1 MAKEVTSLKKGGSF
15 LIEQSSPEDVF
26 TPEDFSEEQTMI
38 RDMTEQ
44 FVEDEVLPQQEQI
57 EQKNWNITVS
67 LLRRCGELGLLG
79 IEVPQKYGG
88 ENLDKIS
95 AMIVAEKLGRVASFA
110 VTYGGH
116 SGIGTLP
123 IVYFGKEEQ
132 KRKYLPLLCKAEKI
146 SAYALSEAG
155 SGSDALAAKTNA
167 VRSADGTYW
176 VINGEKMWITNAA
189 FADMFVT
196 FAQVDGK
203 QFSCFIIEKTYPGV
217 STGAEEHKMGL
228 NGSSTRTLILEN
240 AQVPIDNVVGE
251 IGKGHHVAFN
261 ILNMGRAKLAAGAV
275 GGSKTALNDAI
286 GYAKQRVA
294 FGKPIASF
302 GAIKHKLAEM
312 AARIW
317 ITEGMVYR
325 TAGLMDRSLEAIDM
339 DNAPAVLKAIEEY
352 AIECSILKVFGSET
366 LDFVVD
372 EAVQVYG
379 GYGYSAEYPVERY
392 YRDSRVN
399 RIFEG
404 TNEINRLLI
413 PGMLLKRAAKG
424 HLPLHAAARAVA
436 EEILSASVPGETSG
450 PLAAEQAAVGQAK
463 KALLLAAGSAIQ
475 KYGEAVKDEQEVL
488 MHLSNM
494 VMDVYAMDTALAR
507 LAKKASRDIYHD
519 VARTFINDAI
529 SRIEFSG
536 RQVLAAIAEGDAL
549 RMQLA
554 ALRRLLRWTPI
565 NTVRT
570 RQRIADFL
578 CDSGRYAL

>member
-1 MAKEVTSLKKGGSF
+1 MAKELVTIKKGGSF
-15 LIEQSSPEDVF
+15 LIEELVSGDIF

-44 FVEDEVLPQQEQI
+44 FVEDEVFPQI
-57 EQKNWNITVS
+57 EKIEHKEWDVTVN

-88 ENLDKIS
+88 ENLDKVS

-110 VTYGGH
+110 VSYGGH

-123 IVYFGKEEQ
+123 IVYFGKEEH

-155 SGSDALAAKTNA
+155 SGSDALAAKANA
-167 VRSADGTYW
+167 VRSPEGTHW
-176 VINGEKMWITNAA
+176 IINGEKMWITNAA
-189 FADMFVT
+189 FADMFIT

-203 QFSCFIIEKTYPGV
+203 QFSCFIVEKKYPGV
-217 STGAEEHKMGL
+217 STGAEENKMGL
-228 NGSSTRTLILEN
+228 KGSSTRTLVLDN
-240 AQVPIDNVVGE
+240 ARIPIDNIIGE

-261 ILNMGRAKLAAGAV
+261 ILNLGRTKLGAGAV

-286 GYAKQRVA
+286 RYAKQRIA

-312 AARIW
+312 ATRIW
-317 ITEGMVYR
+317 VAEGMVYR
-325 TAGLMDRSLEAIDM
+325 TAGLMDRGLEAVDV
-339 DNAPAVLKAIEEY
+339 DNASQVLKAIEEY
-352 AIECSILKVFGSET
+352 AVECSILKVFCSEV
-366 LDFVVD
+366 LDFAVD
-372 EAVQVYG
+372 EAVQIYG

-413 PGMLLKRAAKG
+413 TGMLLKRAATG
-424 HLPLHAAARAVA
+424 HLPLYDSARRVVD
-436 EEILSASVPGETSG
+436 EVMSSSIPVETSG
-450 PLAAEQAAVGQAK
+450 PLGAELTAIAQAK
-463 KALLLAAGSAIQ
+463 KALLFTAGSAVQ
-475 KYGEAVKDEQEVL
+475 KFGDGMRDQQEVL

-494 VMDVYAMDTALAR
+494 VAEVYAVETATERVIKNHLT
-507 LAKKASRDIYHD
+507 DPHTD
-519 VARTFINDAI
+519 VVRTFIND
-529 SRIEFSG
+529 SMNRIDFSA
-536 RQVLAAIAEGDAL
+536 RQVLAAVADGDTL
-549 RMQLA
+549 RTQLA
-554 ALRRLLRWTPI
+554 ALRRLIRWIPI
-565 NTVRT
+565 NTVRS
-570 RQRIADFL
+570 RQRIAEFL
-578 CDSGRYAL
+578 IDSNGYAL